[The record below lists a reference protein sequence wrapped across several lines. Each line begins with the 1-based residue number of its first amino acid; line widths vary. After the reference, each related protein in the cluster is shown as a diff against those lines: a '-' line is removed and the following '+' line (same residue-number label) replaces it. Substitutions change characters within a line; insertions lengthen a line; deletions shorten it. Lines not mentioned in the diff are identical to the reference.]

1 MKATKP
7 AKKSTQPSTS
17 KATGASAQGR
27 RNEGVP
33 ASKSLFSRLSISASK
48 MPIVQSCVCPVIVGD

>member
-7 AKKSTQPSTS
+7 AKKSTQPTTKS
-17 KATGASAQGR
+17 ATGASAQGR

-33 ASKSLFSRLSISASK
+33 ASKCLFACRSISASNAL
-48 MPIVQSCVCPVIVGD
+48 

>member
-7 AKKSTQPSTS
+7 AKKSTQPTTKS
-17 KATGASAQGR
+17 ATGASAQGR

-33 ASKSLFSRLSISASK
+33 ASKCLF
-48 MPIVQSCVCPVIVGD
+48 V